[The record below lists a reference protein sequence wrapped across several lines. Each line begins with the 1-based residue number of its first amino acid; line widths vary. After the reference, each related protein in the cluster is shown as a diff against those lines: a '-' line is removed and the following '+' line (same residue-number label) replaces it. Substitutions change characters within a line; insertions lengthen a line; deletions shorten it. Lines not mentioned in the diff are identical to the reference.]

1 MKIILPLF
9 AVCALSACMGG
20 GSGSDATV
28 STSSAT
34 VDVPSVTESANF
46 ASLLNDVRLDNGAS
60 PVSYDARLATAAQIH
75 SNDQLAMGVMTHTGS
90 DGSTVGDR
98 VTAQGYNYALVA
110 ENVAWGYQTEESV
123 MTGWT
128 NSSGHHANNINPDF
142 EDFGI
147 AKAGSGSNQ
156 YWTLVLGTEQ

>member
-1 MKIILPLF
+1 MKATLPLV
-9 AVCALSACMGG
+9 AVCTLSACMGS
-20 GSGSDATV
+20 GSGSDTTV
-28 STSSAT
+28 STSSVP
-34 VDVPSVTESANF
+34 VDVPSANESTNF
-46 ASLLNDVRLDNGAS
+46 ASLLNNVRLSNGAGT
-60 PVSYDARLATAAQIH
+60 VSYDARLATAAQIH

-90 DGSTVGDR
+90 DGSSVGQR
-98 VTAQGYNYALVA
+98 VTAQGYVFTLVA

-123 MTGWT
+123 LTGWT
-128 NSSGHHANNINPDF
+128 NSSGHHANNINPRF